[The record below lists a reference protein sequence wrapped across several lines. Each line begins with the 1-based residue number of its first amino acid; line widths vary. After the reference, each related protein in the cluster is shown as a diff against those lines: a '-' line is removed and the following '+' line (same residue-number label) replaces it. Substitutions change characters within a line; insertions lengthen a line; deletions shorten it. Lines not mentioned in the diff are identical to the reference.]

1 MVARCLE
8 GQSVGGIRLAAVAI
22 PASVGQRARWVLD
35 AVGASHVRFGEDV
48 PYRPEAWEAVEHGEL
63 PDGDELA
70 AGFFHLARVEERGAE
85 RDPHGRFLAVS
96 SRLDPL
102 DPPLERLRRELGV
115 EPPRYRGARFAV
127 ALTHDV
133 DVPWRWTRIGVL
145 GAAARLKNHALA
157 GRAGQAA
164 HEARGLARV
173 PLHKL
178 RRTDPN
184 WRFAEI
190 AAEERAHDAR
200 STFFLLAGHGHRAD
214 GAAPGAYDRLRPRLV
229 ETLLAADAEIGLHGS
244 YLAAEDLDRL
254 ARERLL
260 LAQLDGPLIGQRYH
274 YLRVDPHRNLAPL
287 AGIGFR
293 YDTSLGFPDALGFR
307 AGIAHPFRPWD
318 FASDCP
324 ADLVELPL
332 AVMDATL
339 AEERYAGLSAQ
350 AAKPR
355 VLALLDWAAERGGA
369 FSILWHPER
378 FDAPSARGWDRLYFE
393 LLEAVRERGGI
404 CLAAGE
410 LAGLAA
416 ERFGLPRD

>member
-1 MVARCLE
+1 
-8 GQSVGGIRLAAVAI
+8 VAI
-22 PASVGQRARWVLD
+22 PASVEQRAQWVLD
-35 AVGASHVRFGEDV
+35 MLGAAHVRLGEDV
-48 PYRPEAWEAVEHGEL
+48 PYRADAWEAVERGEL
-63 PDGDELA
+63 PTGDDLA
-70 AGFFHLARVEERGAE
+70 AGFFHLARVEEHRAE
-85 RDPHGRFLAVS
+85 LDRHGRFLAVS
-96 SRLDPL
+96 SCLDPL

-115 EPPRYRGARFAV
+115 EPPSYRGARFAV

-133 DVPWRWTRIGVL
+133 DVPWRWTRIGVR
-145 GAAARLKNHALA
+145 GAAARLKSHALG
-157 GRAGQAA
+157 GRAGPAVR
-164 HEARGLARV
+164 EARGLARV
-173 PLHKL
+173 PVHKL
-178 RRTDPN
+178 RGTDPN

-190 AAEERAHDAR
+190 AAEENAHGAR

-214 GAAPGAYDRLRPRLV
+214 GAAPEAYDRLRPRLV
-229 ETLLAADAEIGLHGS
+229 ETLLAVDAEVGLHGS
-244 YLAAEDLDRL
+244 YLAADDLDRL

-318 FASDCP
+318 FARDRP
-324 ADLVELPL
+324 ADLIELPL
-332 AVMDATL
+332 AAMDATL
-339 AEERYAGLSAQ
+339 AEERYGGLSA
-350 AAKPR
+350 AEAKPR
-355 VLALLDWAAERGGA
+355 VLALLDWAAEHGGA

-378 FDAPSARGWDRLYFE
+378 FDRPSARGWDRLYFE

>member
-1 MVARCLE
+1 MVRT
-8 GQSVGGIRLAAVAI
+8 LAVVAGAVPI
-22 PASVGQRARWVLD
+22 PERVERRARWVLEM
-35 AVGASHVRFGEDV
+35 VGALHLRLGDDL
-48 PYRPEAWEAVEHGEL
+48 PYRPEAWEAVDRGEL

-85 RDPHGRFLAVS
+85 VDRHGRFLAAS
-96 SRLDPL
+96 SCLDPL

-115 EPPRYRGARFAV
+115 EPPPYRGARFAV

-145 GAAARLKNHALA
+145 GAAARLKGHALA
-157 GRAGQAA
+157 GRTGPAL
-164 HEARGLARV
+164 HEAKGLARV

-178 RRTDPN
+178 RGTDPN

-190 AAEERAHDAR
+190 AGEERAHYTR
-200 STFFLLAGHGHRAD
+200 STFFLMAGHGHRAD
-214 GAAPGAYDRLRPRLV
+214 GAAPEEYDRLRPRLV
-229 ETLLAADAEIGLHGS
+229 ETLLGAGAEVGLHGS

-260 LAQLDGPLIGQRYH
+260 LAQLEGPIIGQRYH

-287 AGIGFR
+287 GGIGFR

-318 FASDCP
+318 FARERP
-324 ADLVELPL
+324 ADLVEVPL

-339 AEERYAGLSAQ
+339 AEERYAGLSA
-350 AAKPR
+350 AEAKPH
-355 VLALLDWAAERGGA
+355 VLALLDWAAEHGGA

-378 FDAPSARGWDRLYFE
+378 FDPASARGWDRLYFE
-393 LLEAVRERGGI
+393 VIEAVRERGGI

-410 LAGLAA
+410 LAGIAA